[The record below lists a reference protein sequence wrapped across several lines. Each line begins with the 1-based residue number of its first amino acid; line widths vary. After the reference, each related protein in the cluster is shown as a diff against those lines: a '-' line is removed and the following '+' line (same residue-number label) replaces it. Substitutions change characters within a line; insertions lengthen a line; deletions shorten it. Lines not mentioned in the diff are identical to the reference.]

1 MHPYQVTF
9 LYLNESAVISVNRT
23 ISLRELFYSQ
33 EPVFMQAAIIIRDDW
48 LEMPMD
54 GVSTMQERVMS
65 VSGPAHSG

>member
-1 MHPYQVTF
+1 
-9 LYLNESAVISVNRT
+9 
-23 ISLRELFYSQ
+23 
-33 EPVFMQAAIIIRDDW
+33 MQAAIIIRDDW